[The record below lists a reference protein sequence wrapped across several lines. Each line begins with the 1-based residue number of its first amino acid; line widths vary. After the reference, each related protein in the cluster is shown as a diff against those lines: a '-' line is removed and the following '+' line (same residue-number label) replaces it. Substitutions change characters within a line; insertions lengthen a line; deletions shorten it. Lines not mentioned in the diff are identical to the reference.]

1 MIAFLSEIR
10 CNLKNKILE
19 IHYILKPNMS
29 IPVCLWVVAPMGQN
43 GKNSAAGTKALDAAF
58 HSVSRCG
65 AVTSLFCISFTMSLK
80 YVYLLYLNDCG
91 THGQTK
97 ASEKGRAA

>member
-1 MIAFLSEIR
+1 MIAFLSRIR

-19 IHYILKPNMS
+19 IQYILKPNMS
-29 IPVCLWVVAPMGQN
+29 ILLCSWVAVPMGQN
-43 GKNSAAGTKALDAAF
+43 GKNSAAGTEAHDAVF
-58 HSVSRCG
+58 HSVSMCG

-91 THGQTK
+91 FCGQTK
-97 ASEKGRAA
+97 ASKKGRAA